1 MRLRSMESRH
11 DSPVSAVCVVP
22 SGVKCN
28 PSILTISNVSSEVRK
43 LTNLDDSVVYEP
55 WQITSISLSSSLW
68 VQESTFT
75 FRRKCPNSQAEKQL
89 WASMHFV
96 CNFLEMNWQTWHA
109 TKKKQL
115 RSRISPSFVSW
126 WKPLPQFIFTRLFW
140 SWLAIEWQNRPTAGS
155 SSFYFPSVSSQGS
168 LKRDHDFFLVDE
180 WEADGD
186 CSSFYHSLWSS

>member
-96 CNFLEMNWQTWHA
+96 CNFLEINWQTWHA
-109 TKKKQL
+109 TKKTTSIKDL
-115 RSRISPSFVSW
+115 SLFRVLVKTTTSIHLHSTLLELVSNWMAEPSHGW
-126 WKPLPQFIFTRLFW
+126 ILF
-140 SWLAIEWQNRPTAGS
+140 LL
-155 SSFYFPSVSSQGS
+155 FSVSIFAR
-168 LKRDHDFFLVDE
+168 LT
-180 WEADGD
+180 
-186 CSSFYHSLWSS
+186 